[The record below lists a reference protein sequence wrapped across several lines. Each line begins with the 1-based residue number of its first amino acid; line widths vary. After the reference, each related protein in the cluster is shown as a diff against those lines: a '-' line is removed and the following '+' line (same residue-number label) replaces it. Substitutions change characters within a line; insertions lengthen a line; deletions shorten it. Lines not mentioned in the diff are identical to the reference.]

1 MPQKLTLR
9 QRYAAI
15 LEWFSANRPA
25 VQSELHFRNGY
36 ELIVSVILSAQ
47 CTDKRVNMVT
57 PALFE
62 RYPAPEDLASAAFED
77 VLALIRSVSYPN
89 SKARHLIDMARR
101 LVSDFH
107 SVIPSDTDSLMSLP
121 GVGRKT
127 ANNRRG
133 HTRTQSLQ
141 PPRAVPRQDP
151 GESRGRPGES
161 HTGGTKGDIPPLA
174 DTPRTVHLHGT
185 QSQMRRMPADTVVRV
200 LSRTLKAAEMTSW
213 KDILSDYSSY
223 LVIERALSKN
233 SVSSYV
239 SDISKLSSKYK
250 DKSPEDIS
258 GEDLSAFIAQQADG
272 ISKRSQSRLISAL
285 KSFFRF
291 MEIEGRIQVNPTD
304 TIDPPKISRHI
315 PVVLSVEE
323 IDRIMNSVDLS
334 EPEGHRNRAILEVLY
349 SCGLRVSEL
358 VSLRISDLFFDEAFI
373 RVIGKGD
380 KQRLVPIGEP
390 AMQAVEMYLSQS
402 RRAYV
407 SKKAEDILF
416 LNRRGGKLSRQMIF
430 LMIKSQC
437 EKAGITKEISPHTFR
452 HSFATH
458 LVENGADL
466 RAVQQMLGHESII
479 TTEIYTH
486 IDSRKWQDGIIKYH
500 PRNHK

>member
-1 MPQKLTLR
+1 
-9 QRYAAI
+9 
-15 LEWFSANRPA
+15 
-25 VQSELHFRNGY
+25 
-36 ELIVSVILSAQ
+36 
-47 CTDKRVNMVT
+47 
-57 PALFE
+57 
-62 RYPAPEDLASAAFED
+62 
-77 VLALIRSVSYPN
+77 
-89 SKARHLIDMARR
+89 
-101 LVSDFH
+101 
-107 SVIPSDTDSLMSLP
+107 
-121 GVGRKT
+121 
-127 ANNRRG
+127 
-133 HTRTQSLQ
+133 
-141 PPRAVPRQDP
+141 
-151 GESRGRPGES
+151 
-161 HTGGTKGDIPPLA
+161 
-174 DTPRTVHLHGT
+174 
-185 QSQMRRMPADTVVRV
+185 
-200 LSRTLKAAEMTSW
+200 MTSW
-213 KDILSDYSSY
+213 KDILSDYRSY
-223 LVIERALSKN
+223 LVIERALSVN
-233 SVSSYV
+233 SVSSYL
-239 SDISKLSSKYK
+239 SDLAKLAGTYK
-250 DKSPEDIS
+250 DKSPEELS
-258 GEDLSAFIAQQADG
+258 GEDLSAFIAQQAAA

-285 KSFFRF
+285 KSFFGF
-291 MEIEGRIQVNPTD
+291 MEIEGRIQVNPAD

-334 EPEGHRNRAILEVLY
+334 EPEGQRNRAILEVLY

-358 VSLRISDLFFDEAFI
+358 ISLRISDLFFDESFI

-390 AMQAVEMYLSQS
+390 AKRAVQLYLSQT

-486 IDSRKWQDGIIKYH
+486 IDSRKWQGSILTFH

>member
-1 MPQKLTLR
+1 
-9 QRYAAI
+9 
-15 LEWFSANRPA
+15 
-25 VQSELHFRNGY
+25 
-36 ELIVSVILSAQ
+36 
-47 CTDKRVNMVT
+47 
-57 PALFE
+57 
-62 RYPAPEDLASAAFED
+62 
-77 VLALIRSVSYPN
+77 
-89 SKARHLIDMARR
+89 
-101 LVSDFH
+101 
-107 SVIPSDTDSLMSLP
+107 
-121 GVGRKT
+121 
-127 ANNRRG
+127 
-133 HTRTQSLQ
+133 
-141 PPRAVPRQDP
+141 
-151 GESRGRPGES
+151 
-161 HTGGTKGDIPPLA
+161 
-174 DTPRTVHLHGT
+174 
-185 QSQMRRMPADTVVRV
+185 
-200 LSRTLKAAEMTSW
+200 MTSW
-213 KDILSDYSSY
+213 KDILSDYTSY

-233 SVSSYV
+233 SVSSYI
-239 SDISKLSSKYK
+239 SDISKLAGTYN
-250 DKSPEDIS
+250 DKSPEELS

-285 KSFFRF
+285 KSFFGF
-291 MEIEGRIQVNPTD
+291 MEIEGRIQVNPAD

-334 EPEGHRNRAILEVLY
+334 EPEGQRNRAILEVLY

-358 VSLRISDLFFDEAFI
+358 ISLRISDLFFDESFI

-390 AMQAVEMYLSQS
+390 AMQAVQLYLSQT

>member
-1 MPQKLTLR
+1 
-9 QRYAAI
+9 
-15 LEWFSANRPA
+15 
-25 VQSELHFRNGY
+25 
-36 ELIVSVILSAQ
+36 
-47 CTDKRVNMVT
+47 
-57 PALFE
+57 
-62 RYPAPEDLASAAFED
+62 
-77 VLALIRSVSYPN
+77 
-89 SKARHLIDMARR
+89 
-101 LVSDFH
+101 
-107 SVIPSDTDSLMSLP
+107 
-121 GVGRKT
+121 
-127 ANNRRG
+127 
-133 HTRTQSLQ
+133 
-141 PPRAVPRQDP
+141 
-151 GESRGRPGES
+151 
-161 HTGGTKGDIPPLA
+161 
-174 DTPRTVHLHGT
+174 
-185 QSQMRRMPADTVVRV
+185 
-200 LSRTLKAAEMTSW
+200 MTSW
-213 KDILSDYSSY
+213 KDILSDYRSY
-223 LVIERALSKN
+223 LVIERALSVN
-233 SVSSYV
+233 SVSSYL
-239 SDISKLSSKYK
+239 SDLAKLAGTYN
-250 DKSPEDIS
+250 DKSPEELS
-258 GEDLSAFIAQQADG
+258 GEDLSAFIAQQAAA

-285 KSFFRF
+285 KSFFGF
-291 MEIEGRIQVNPTD
+291 MEIEGRIQVNPAD

-334 EPEGHRNRAILEVLY
+334 EPEGQRNRAILEVLY

-358 VSLRISDLFFDEAFI
+358 ISLRISDLFFDESFI

-390 AMQAVEMYLSQS
+390 AMQAVKLYLSQT

-486 IDSRKWQDGIIKYH
+486 IDSRKWQGSILTFH

>member
-1 MPQKLTLR
+1 
-9 QRYAAI
+9 
-15 LEWFSANRPA
+15 
-25 VQSELHFRNGY
+25 
-36 ELIVSVILSAQ
+36 
-47 CTDKRVNMVT
+47 
-57 PALFE
+57 
-62 RYPAPEDLASAAFED
+62 
-77 VLALIRSVSYPN
+77 
-89 SKARHLIDMARR
+89 
-101 LVSDFH
+101 
-107 SVIPSDTDSLMSLP
+107 
-121 GVGRKT
+121 
-127 ANNRRG
+127 
-133 HTRTQSLQ
+133 
-141 PPRAVPRQDP
+141 
-151 GESRGRPGES
+151 
-161 HTGGTKGDIPPLA
+161 
-174 DTPRTVHLHGT
+174 
-185 QSQMRRMPADTVVRV
+185 
-200 LSRTLKAAEMTSW
+200 MTSW

-233 SVSSYV
+233 SVSSYI
-239 SDISKLSSKYK
+239 SDISKLAGTYK
-250 DKSPEDIS
+250 DKSPEELS
-258 GEDLSAFIAQQADG
+258 GEDLSAFIAQQAAA

-285 KSFFRF
+285 KSFFGF
-291 MEIEGRIQVNPTD
+291 MEIEGRIQVNPAD

-334 EPEGHRNRAILEVLY
+334 EPEGQRNRAILEVLY

-358 VSLRISDLFFDEAFI
+358 ISLRISDLFFDESFI

-390 AMQAVEMYLSQS
+390 AMQAVQLYLSQT

>member
-1 MPQKLTLR
+1 
-9 QRYAAI
+9 
-15 LEWFSANRPA
+15 
-25 VQSELHFRNGY
+25 
-36 ELIVSVILSAQ
+36 
-47 CTDKRVNMVT
+47 
-57 PALFE
+57 
-62 RYPAPEDLASAAFED
+62 
-77 VLALIRSVSYPN
+77 
-89 SKARHLIDMARR
+89 
-101 LVSDFH
+101 
-107 SVIPSDTDSLMSLP
+107 
-121 GVGRKT
+121 
-127 ANNRRG
+127 
-133 HTRTQSLQ
+133 
-141 PPRAVPRQDP
+141 
-151 GESRGRPGES
+151 
-161 HTGGTKGDIPPLA
+161 
-174 DTPRTVHLHGT
+174 
-185 QSQMRRMPADTVVRV
+185 
-200 LSRTLKAAEMTSW
+200 MTSW
-213 KDILSDYSSY
+213 KDILSDYRSY

-233 SVSSYV
+233 SVSSYI
-239 SDISKLSSKYK
+239 SDISKLACKYA

-258 GEDLSAFIAQQADG
+258 GEDLSAFIAQQAAG

-358 VSLRISDLFFDEAFI
+358 ISLRISDLFFDESFI

-390 AMQAVEMYLSQS
+390 AKRAVQLYLSQT

-486 IDSRKWQDGIIKYH
+486 IDSRKWQGSILTFH
-500 PRNHK
+500 PRNHTTQ

>member
-1 MPQKLTLR
+1 
-9 QRYAAI
+9 
-15 LEWFSANRPA
+15 
-25 VQSELHFRNGY
+25 
-36 ELIVSVILSAQ
+36 
-47 CTDKRVNMVT
+47 
-57 PALFE
+57 
-62 RYPAPEDLASAAFED
+62 
-77 VLALIRSVSYPN
+77 
-89 SKARHLIDMARR
+89 
-101 LVSDFH
+101 
-107 SVIPSDTDSLMSLP
+107 
-121 GVGRKT
+121 
-127 ANNRRG
+127 
-133 HTRTQSLQ
+133 
-141 PPRAVPRQDP
+141 
-151 GESRGRPGES
+151 
-161 HTGGTKGDIPPLA
+161 
-174 DTPRTVHLHGT
+174 
-185 QSQMRRMPADTVVRV
+185 
-200 LSRTLKAAEMTSW
+200 MTSW
-213 KDILSDYSSY
+213 KDILSDYRSY
-223 LVIERALSKN
+223 LVIERALSVN
-233 SVSSYV
+233 SVSSYL
-239 SDISKLSSKYK
+239 SDLAKLAGTYK
-250 DKSPEDIS
+250 DKSPEELS
-258 GEDLSAFIAQQADG
+258 GEDLSAFIAQQAAA

-285 KSFFRF
+285 KSFFGF
-291 MEIEGRIQVNPTD
+291 MEIEGRIQVNPAD

-334 EPEGHRNRAILEVLY
+334 EPEGQRNRAILEVLY

-358 VSLRISDLFFDEAFI
+358 ISLRISDLFFDESFI

-390 AMQAVEMYLSQS
+390 AMQAVKLYLSQT

-486 IDSRKWQDGIIKYH
+486 IDSRKWQGSILTFH
-500 PRNHK
+500 PRNHTTQ

>member
-1 MPQKLTLR
+1 
-9 QRYAAI
+9 
-15 LEWFSANRPA
+15 
-25 VQSELHFRNGY
+25 
-36 ELIVSVILSAQ
+36 
-47 CTDKRVNMVT
+47 
-57 PALFE
+57 
-62 RYPAPEDLASAAFED
+62 
-77 VLALIRSVSYPN
+77 
-89 SKARHLIDMARR
+89 
-101 LVSDFH
+101 
-107 SVIPSDTDSLMSLP
+107 
-121 GVGRKT
+121 
-127 ANNRRG
+127 
-133 HTRTQSLQ
+133 
-141 PPRAVPRQDP
+141 
-151 GESRGRPGES
+151 
-161 HTGGTKGDIPPLA
+161 
-174 DTPRTVHLHGT
+174 
-185 QSQMRRMPADTVVRV
+185 
-200 LSRTLKAAEMTSW
+200 MTSW
-213 KDILSDYSSY
+213 EDILSDYRSY
-223 LVIERALSKN
+223 LVIERALSAN
-233 SVSSYV
+233 SVSSYL
-239 SDISKLSSKYK
+239 SDLAKLAGTYK
-250 DKSPEDIS
+250 DKSPEELS
-258 GEDLSAFIAQQADG
+258 GEDLSAFIAQQAAA

-285 KSFFRF
+285 KSFFGF
-291 MEIEGRIQVNPTD
+291 MEIEGRIQVNPAD

-334 EPEGHRNRAILEVLY
+334 EPEGQRNRAILEVLY

-358 VSLRISDLFFDEAFI
+358 ISLRISDLFFDESFI
-373 RVIGKGD
+373 RVTGKGD

-390 AMQAVEMYLSQS
+390 AKRAVQLYLSQT

-466 RAVQQMLGHESII
+466 RAVQQMLGHESIL

>member
-1 MPQKLTLR
+1 
-9 QRYAAI
+9 
-15 LEWFSANRPA
+15 
-25 VQSELHFRNGY
+25 
-36 ELIVSVILSAQ
+36 
-47 CTDKRVNMVT
+47 
-57 PALFE
+57 
-62 RYPAPEDLASAAFED
+62 
-77 VLALIRSVSYPN
+77 
-89 SKARHLIDMARR
+89 
-101 LVSDFH
+101 
-107 SVIPSDTDSLMSLP
+107 
-121 GVGRKT
+121 
-127 ANNRRG
+127 
-133 HTRTQSLQ
+133 
-141 PPRAVPRQDP
+141 
-151 GESRGRPGES
+151 
-161 HTGGTKGDIPPLA
+161 
-174 DTPRTVHLHGT
+174 
-185 QSQMRRMPADTVVRV
+185 
-200 LSRTLKAAEMTSW
+200 MTSW

-233 SVSSYV
+233 SASSYI
-239 SDISKLSSKYK
+239 SDISKLASKYK

-258 GEDLSAFIAQQADG
+258 GEDLSAFIAQQAAA

-334 EPEGHRNRAILEVLY
+334 EPEGQRNRAILEVLY

-358 VSLRISDLFFDEAFI
+358 ISLRISDLFFDESFI

-390 AMQAVEMYLSQS
+390 AMQAVKLYLSQS

-466 RAVQQMLGHESII
+466 RAVQQMLGHESIL

>member
-1 MPQKLTLR
+1 
-9 QRYAAI
+9 
-15 LEWFSANRPA
+15 
-25 VQSELHFRNGY
+25 
-36 ELIVSVILSAQ
+36 
-47 CTDKRVNMVT
+47 
-57 PALFE
+57 
-62 RYPAPEDLASAAFED
+62 
-77 VLALIRSVSYPN
+77 
-89 SKARHLIDMARR
+89 
-101 LVSDFH
+101 
-107 SVIPSDTDSLMSLP
+107 
-121 GVGRKT
+121 
-127 ANNRRG
+127 
-133 HTRTQSLQ
+133 
-141 PPRAVPRQDP
+141 
-151 GESRGRPGES
+151 
-161 HTGGTKGDIPPLA
+161 
-174 DTPRTVHLHGT
+174 
-185 QSQMRRMPADTVVRV
+185 
-200 LSRTLKAAEMTSW
+200 MTSW
-213 KDILSDYSSY
+213 KDILSDYRSY
-223 LVIERALSKN
+223 LVIERALSVN
-233 SVSSYV
+233 SVSSYL
-239 SDISKLSSKYK
+239 SDLAKLAGTYK
-250 DKSPEDIS
+250 DKSPEELS
-258 GEDLSAFIAQQADG
+258 GEDLSAFIAQQAAA

-285 KSFFRF
+285 KSFFGF
-291 MEIEGRIQVNPTD
+291 MEIEGRIQVNPAD

-334 EPEGHRNRAILEVLY
+334 EPEGQRNRAILEVLY

-358 VSLRISDLFFDEAFI
+358 ISLRISDLFFDEAFI

-390 AMQAVEMYLSQS
+390 AMQAVQLYLSQT

>member
-1 MPQKLTLR
+1 
-9 QRYAAI
+9 
-15 LEWFSANRPA
+15 
-25 VQSELHFRNGY
+25 
-36 ELIVSVILSAQ
+36 
-47 CTDKRVNMVT
+47 
-57 PALFE
+57 
-62 RYPAPEDLASAAFED
+62 
-77 VLALIRSVSYPN
+77 
-89 SKARHLIDMARR
+89 
-101 LVSDFH
+101 
-107 SVIPSDTDSLMSLP
+107 
-121 GVGRKT
+121 
-127 ANNRRG
+127 
-133 HTRTQSLQ
+133 
-141 PPRAVPRQDP
+141 
-151 GESRGRPGES
+151 
-161 HTGGTKGDIPPLA
+161 
-174 DTPRTVHLHGT
+174 
-185 QSQMRRMPADTVVRV
+185 
-200 LSRTLKAAEMTSW
+200 MTSW
-213 KDILSDYSSY
+213 KDILSDYRSY
-223 LVIERALSKN
+223 LVIERALSVN
-233 SVSSYV
+233 SVSSYL
-239 SDISKLSSKYK
+239 SDLAKLAGTYK
-250 DKSPEDIS
+250 DKSPEELS
-258 GEDLSAFIAQQADG
+258 GEDLSAFIAQQAAA

-285 KSFFRF
+285 KSFFGF
-291 MEIEGRIQVNPTD
+291 MEIEGRIQVNPAD

-334 EPEGHRNRAILEVLY
+334 EPEGQRNRAILEVLY

-358 VSLRISDLFFDEAFI
+358 ISLRISDLFFDESFI

>member
-1 MPQKLTLR
+1 
-9 QRYAAI
+9 
-15 LEWFSANRPA
+15 
-25 VQSELHFRNGY
+25 
-36 ELIVSVILSAQ
+36 
-47 CTDKRVNMVT
+47 
-57 PALFE
+57 
-62 RYPAPEDLASAAFED
+62 
-77 VLALIRSVSYPN
+77 
-89 SKARHLIDMARR
+89 
-101 LVSDFH
+101 
-107 SVIPSDTDSLMSLP
+107 
-121 GVGRKT
+121 
-127 ANNRRG
+127 
-133 HTRTQSLQ
+133 
-141 PPRAVPRQDP
+141 
-151 GESRGRPGES
+151 
-161 HTGGTKGDIPPLA
+161 
-174 DTPRTVHLHGT
+174 
-185 QSQMRRMPADTVVRV
+185 
-200 LSRTLKAAEMTSW
+200 MTSW
-213 KDILSDYSSY
+213 EDILSDYRSY
-223 LVIERALSKN
+223 LVIERALSAN
-233 SVSSYV
+233 SVSSYL
-239 SDISKLSSKYK
+239 SDLAKLAGTYK
-250 DKSPEDIS
+250 DKSPEELS
-258 GEDLSAFIAQQADG
+258 GEDLSAFIAQQAAA

-285 KSFFRF
+285 KSFFGF
-291 MEIEGRIQVNPTD
+291 MEIEGRIQVNPAD

-334 EPEGHRNRAILEVLY
+334 EPEGQRNRAILEVLY

-358 VSLRISDLFFDEAFI
+358 ISLRISDLFFDEAFI
-373 RVIGKGD
+373 RVTGKGD

-390 AMQAVEMYLSQS
+390 AKRAVQLYLSQT

-466 RAVQQMLGHESII
+466 RAVQQMLGHESIL

-486 IDSRKWQDGIIKYH
+486 IDSSKWQESILTFH

>member
-1 MPQKLTLR
+1 
-9 QRYAAI
+9 
-15 LEWFSANRPA
+15 
-25 VQSELHFRNGY
+25 
-36 ELIVSVILSAQ
+36 
-47 CTDKRVNMVT
+47 
-57 PALFE
+57 
-62 RYPAPEDLASAAFED
+62 
-77 VLALIRSVSYPN
+77 
-89 SKARHLIDMARR
+89 
-101 LVSDFH
+101 
-107 SVIPSDTDSLMSLP
+107 
-121 GVGRKT
+121 
-127 ANNRRG
+127 
-133 HTRTQSLQ
+133 
-141 PPRAVPRQDP
+141 
-151 GESRGRPGES
+151 
-161 HTGGTKGDIPPLA
+161 
-174 DTPRTVHLHGT
+174 
-185 QSQMRRMPADTVVRV
+185 
-200 LSRTLKAAEMTSW
+200 MTSW
-213 KDILSDYSSY
+213 KDILSDYRSY
-223 LVIERALSKN
+223 LVIERALSVN
-233 SVSSYV
+233 SVSSYL
-239 SDISKLSSKYK
+239 SDLAKLAGTYK
-250 DKSPEDIS
+250 DKSPEELS
-258 GEDLSAFIAQQADG
+258 GEDLSAFIAQQAAA

-285 KSFFRF
+285 KSFFGF
-291 MEIEGRIQVNPTD
+291 MEIEGRIQVNPAD

-334 EPEGHRNRAILEVLY
+334 EPEGQRNRAILEVLY

-358 VSLRISDLFFDEAFI
+358 ISLRISDLFFDESFI

-390 AMQAVEMYLSQS
+390 AMQAVQLYLSQT

-486 IDSRKWQDGIIKYH
+486 IDSRKWQGSILTFH

>member
-1 MPQKLTLR
+1 
-9 QRYAAI
+9 
-15 LEWFSANRPA
+15 
-25 VQSELHFRNGY
+25 
-36 ELIVSVILSAQ
+36 
-47 CTDKRVNMVT
+47 
-57 PALFE
+57 
-62 RYPAPEDLASAAFED
+62 
-77 VLALIRSVSYPN
+77 
-89 SKARHLIDMARR
+89 
-101 LVSDFH
+101 
-107 SVIPSDTDSLMSLP
+107 
-121 GVGRKT
+121 
-127 ANNRRG
+127 
-133 HTRTQSLQ
+133 
-141 PPRAVPRQDP
+141 
-151 GESRGRPGES
+151 
-161 HTGGTKGDIPPLA
+161 
-174 DTPRTVHLHGT
+174 
-185 QSQMRRMPADTVVRV
+185 
-200 LSRTLKAAEMTSW
+200 MTSW
-213 KDILSDYSSY
+213 KDILSDYTSY

-233 SVSSYV
+233 SVSSYI
-239 SDISKLSSKYK
+239 SDISKLAGTYN
-250 DKSPEDIS
+250 DKSPEELS
-258 GEDLSAFIAQQADG
+258 GEDLSAFIAQQAAA

-285 KSFFRF
+285 KSFFGF
-291 MEIEGRIQVNPTD
+291 MEIEGRIQVNPAD

-334 EPEGHRNRAILEVLY
+334 EPEGQRNRAILEVLY

-358 VSLRISDLFFDEAFI
+358 ISLRISDLFFDESFI

-390 AMQAVEMYLSQS
+390 AMQAVQLYLSQT

-407 SKKAEDILF
+407 SKKVENILF

-486 IDSRKWQDGIIKYH
+486 IDSRKWQESILTFH